1 MAKAKRSTRKSI
13 SKSVTAK
20 NASGKKKKKAKKKK
34 RTTKIKA
41 ADQTPTVGSHASHGP
56 TKKPNRKK
64 TKRKTAAKKNLLDM
78 TDEVSA
84 TVSDEKASSEQNARP
99 KRKAVTHC
107 NELDG
112 KRWIQN
118 SISVW
123 SDIRKTSEE
132 NRLKHPAMF
141 PAMLVERL
149 VATFLRLD
157 GETVLDPFSGS
168 GSTIVEVE
176 RLGKTGI
183 GIELSPEYAKMG
195 RRRIAELSSDLFA
208 KKRKPKSVIYEA
220 SVADITKLIKPESI
234 DLCITSPPYWD
245 ILNQRR
251 TADYKDV
258 RHYGNLDGDLGT
270 IADYEEFLDSL
281 QTVFVDVL
289 TVLKPGA
296 YCCVVLMDLRKKNR
310 FFPLH
315 SDFAARMTDVGFI
328 FDDLIIWNRQ
338 SEYNNLRP
346 LGYPAVFRVNKVHE
360 FVVLLQKPR
369 TRDEGRGTRDEGQ
382 ATNILKNPAIPP
394 RR

>member
-1 MAKAKRSTRKSI
+1 MAKAKRSQKKKAAKPKSTKPKATKK
-13 SKSVTAK
+13 KSQK
-20 NASGKKKKKAKKKK
+20 KPKKKKA
-34 RTTKIKA
+34 TKIKA
-41 ADQTPTVGSHASHGP
+41 VDQKPVEDSHAGHGP
-56 TKKPNRKK
+56 SPKKTRKK
-64 TKRKTAAKKNLLDM
+64 TKRKAAKKKQQGTSNTKVL
-78 TDEVSA
+78 
-84 TVSDEKASSEQNARP
+84 KAADDNIDTKSEARP
-99 KRKAVTHC
+99 KRKAVPHC
-107 NELDG
+107 NELNG
-112 KRWIQN
+112 KQWIQN

-123 SDIRKTSEE
+123 SDIRKTTEE

-141 PAMLVERL
+141 PGMLVERL
-149 VATFLRLD
+149 VDTFLRPE
-157 GETVLDPFSGS
+157 GETILDPFSGS

-183 GIELSPEYAKMG
+183 GIELSPEFAKMG
-195 RRRIAELSSDLFA
+195 RRRLADLSSDLFA
-208 KKRKPKSVIYEA
+208 KSRKPRSTIHEA
-220 SVADITKLIKPESI
+220 SVADIKKLIEPESI

-258 RHYGNLDGDLGT
+258 RHYGNLEGDLGT
-270 IADYEEFLDSL
+270 IADYEQFLSSL
-281 QTVFVDVL
+281 QSVFSDVL

-296 YCCVVLMDLRKKNR
+296 YCCVVLMDLRKKSR

-315 SDFAARMTDVGFI
+315 SDFAQRMTEIGFI

-369 TRDEGRGTRDEGQ
+369 E
-382 ATNILKNPAIPP
+382 K
-394 RR
+394 

>member
-1 MAKAKRSTRKSI
+1 MAKAKRSTKKPV
-13 SKSVTAK
+13 SKPAVTKRA
-20 NASGKKKKKAKKKK
+20 ATKKKKKPKKKHA
-34 RTTKIKA
+34 TKIKA
-41 ADQTPTVGSHASHGP
+41 ADQQPAAASNASHVPG
-56 TKKPNRKK
+56 KKAGRKVA
-64 TKRKTAAKKNLLDM
+64 KRKTTTRKNLLDEPEE
-78 TDEVSA
+78 TS
-84 TVSDEKASSEQNARP
+84 SDIASDAAAAETEARP
-99 KRKAVTHC
+99 KRKAVAHC

-123 SDIRKTSEE
+123 SDIRKTAEE

-141 PAMLVERL
+141 PGMLVARL
-149 VATFLRLD
+149 VETFLRPE
-157 GETVLDPFSGS
+157 GETILDPFSGS

-195 RRRIAELSSDLFA
+195 RKRLAEISSDLFA
-208 KKRKPKSVIYEA
+208 KSHKPRSVIHEA
-220 SVADITKLIKPESI
+220 SVADITKLIEPESI

-281 QTVFVDVL
+281 KTVFTDVL

-315 SDFAARMTDVGFI
+315 SDFAARMNEVGFI

-369 TRDEGRGTRDEGQ
+369 V
-382 ATNILKNPAIPP
+382 K
-394 RR
+394 

>member
-1 MAKAKRSTRKSI
+1 MAKAKRSQKQKAAKPKSTKPKATKPKKKKPTKKRSAKIKAVAQKPVEESHAGRRPGPKKTRKSAKR
-13 SKSVTAK
+13 KSVK
-20 NASGKKKKKAKKKK
+20 
-34 RTTKIKA
+34 TKPQDTVDTRVSKA
-41 ADQTPTVGSHASHGP
+41 ADDNINA
-56 TKKPNRKK
+56 KP
-64 TKRKTAAKKNLLDM
+64 
-78 TDEVSA
+78 EV
-84 TVSDEKASSEQNARP
+84 RP
-99 KRKAVTHC
+99 KRKAVPHC
-107 NELDG
+107 NELNG
-112 KRWIQN
+112 KQWIQN

-123 SDIRKTSEE
+123 SDIRKTTEE

-141 PAMLVERL
+141 PGMLVERL
-149 VATFLRLD
+149 VETFLRPE
-157 GETVLDPFSGS
+157 GETILDPFSGS

-183 GIELSPEYAKMG
+183 GIELSPEFTKMG
-195 RRRIAELSSDLFA
+195 RRRLADLSSDLFT
-208 KKRKPKSVIYEA
+208 KSRKPRSTIHEA
-220 SVADITKLIKPESI
+220 SVADIRELIEPESI

-270 IADYEEFLDSL
+270 IADYEQFLRSL
-281 QTVFVDVL
+281 QSVFSDVL

-315 SDFAARMTDVGFI
+315 SDFAQRMTEIGFI

-360 FVVLLQKPR
+360 FVVLLQKPG
-369 TRDEGRGTRDEGQ
+369 EGKTGTR
-382 ATNILKNPAIPP
+382 N
-394 RR
+394 

>member
-1 MAKAKRSTRKSI
+1 MAKAKRSTKKTV
-13 SKSVTAK
+13 SKPAAAK
-20 NASGKKKKKAKKKK
+20 RASANKKTKPKKKHA
-34 RTTKIKA
+34 TKIKA
-41 ADQTPTVGSHASHGP
+41 ADQQPAAASNVSHVPGKKARRKVG
-56 TKKPNRKK
+56 
-64 TKRKTAAKKNLLDM
+64 KRKAATRKNLLD
-78 TDEVSA
+78 EPEA
-84 TVSDEKASSEQNARP
+84 TESTVAGDAPTEGETRP
-99 KRKAVTHC
+99 KRKAVAHC

-123 SDIRKTSEE
+123 SDIRKTAEE

-141 PAMLVERL
+141 PGMLVERL
-149 VATFLRLD
+149 VQTFLRPD
-157 GETVLDPFSGS
+157 GERILDPFSGS

-183 GIELSPEYAKMG
+183 GIELSPEFAKMG
-195 RRRIAELSSDLFA
+195 RKRLADISSDLFA
-208 KKRKPKSVIYEA
+208 KSHKPRSVIHEA
-220 SVADITKLIKPESI
+220 SVADITKLIEPESI

-270 IADYEEFLDSL
+270 IADYEEFLESL
-281 QTVFVDVL
+281 QRVFADVL

-315 SDFAARMTDVGFI
+315 SDFAARMTEVGFI

-369 TRDEGRGTRDEGQ
+369 V
-382 ATNILKNPAIPP
+382 K
-394 RR
+394 

>member
-1 MAKAKRSTRKSI
+1 MAKAKRSTK
-13 SKSVTAK
+13 KSVSKPAAAKRASTKKTAK
-20 NASGKKKKKAKKKK
+20 SKKKHAT
-34 RTTKIKA
+34 RIKA
-41 ADQTPTVGSHASHGP
+41 ADQQPAAASNASHVP
-56 TKKPNRKK
+56 SRKSRRKVEKP
-64 TKRKTAAKKNLLDM
+64 KTAARKNLLNEPE
-78 TDEVSA
+78 EVRG
-84 TVSDEKASSEQNARP
+84 DDSSNTAARSETRP
-99 KRKAVTHC
+99 KRKAVAHC

-123 SDIRKTSEE
+123 SDIRKTTEE

-141 PAMLVERL
+141 PGMLVERL
-149 VATFLRLD
+149 VETFLRPE
-157 GETVLDPFSGS
+157 GEKILDPFSGS

-183 GIELSPEYAKMG
+183 GIELSPEYANMG
-195 RRRIAELSSDLFA
+195 RKRLAEISSGLFT
-208 KKRKPKSVIYEA
+208 KNHKPRSVIHEA
-220 SVADITKLIKPESI
+220 SVADIRKLIQPESI

-270 IADYEEFLDSL
+270 IAGYEEFLDSL
-281 QTVFVDVL
+281 KTVFADVL

-315 SDFAARMTDVGFI
+315 SDFAARMTEVGFI

-369 TRDEGRGTRDEGQ
+369 V
-382 ATNILKNPAIPP
+382 K
-394 RR
+394 

>member
-1 MAKAKRSTRKSI
+1 MAKAKRSTK
-13 SKSVTAK
+13 KSVSKPAAVKRAAT
-20 NASGKKKKKAKKKK
+20 KKKKKPKKKHAN
-34 RTTKIKA
+34 KIKA
-41 ADQTPTVGSHASHGP
+41 ADQQPAAASNASHVPGR
-56 TKKPNRKK
+56 KP
-64 TKRKTAAKKNLLDM
+64 KRKVAKRKAASRKNLLD
-78 TDEVSA
+78 DPESA
-84 TVSDEKASSEQNARP
+84 EANITGDVAAESVARP
-99 KRKAVTHC
+99 KRKAVAHC

-123 SDIRKTSEE
+123 SDIRKTAEE

-141 PAMLVERL
+141 PGMLVERL
-149 VATFLRLD
+149 VETLLRPE
-157 GETVLDPFSGS
+157 GEKILDPFSGS

-195 RRRIAELSSDLFA
+195 RNRLAEISSDLFA
-208 KKRKPKSVIYEA
+208 SNHKPRSVIHEA
-220 SVADITKLIKPESI
+220 SVADITKLIEPESI

-281 QTVFVDVL
+281 KTVFADVL

-315 SDFAARMTDVGFI
+315 SDFAARMTEVGFI

-369 TRDEGRGTRDEGQ
+369 
-382 ATNILKNPAIPP
+382 AK
-394 RR
+394 

>member
-1 MAKAKRSTRKSI
+1 MAKAKRSIKKSAPKPAATKRG
-13 SKSVTAK
+13 SAGTKKSP
-20 NASGKKKKKAKKKK
+20 KKKHAS
-34 RTTKIKA
+34 KIKA
-41 ADQTPTVGSHASHGP
+41 ADQHPATASKASHASG
-56 TKKPNRKK
+56 RK
-64 TKRKTAAKKNLLDM
+64 TKRNVTKRKAATRKNLLD
-78 TDEVSA
+78 ESEA
-84 TVSDEKASSEQNARP
+84 TRSNVANDTAAPDTAAPDSRARP
-99 KRKAVTHC
+99 KRKAVAHC

-123 SDIRKTSEE
+123 SDIRKTTEE

-141 PAMLVERL
+141 PGMLVERL
-149 VATFLRLD
+149 VETFLRPE
-157 GETVLDPFSGS
+157 GEKVLDPFSGS

-195 RRRIAELSSDLFA
+195 RKRLAEISSDLFA
-208 KKRKPKSVIYEA
+208 KNHKPRSVIHEA
-220 SVADITKLIKPESI
+220 SVTEITKLIDPESI

-270 IADYEEFLDSL
+270 IADYEEFLNSL
-281 QTVFVDVL
+281 QSVFADVL

-315 SDFAARMTDVGFI
+315 SDFAARMTEVGFI

-369 TRDEGRGTRDEGQ
+369 S
-382 ATNILKNPAIPP
+382 K
-394 RR
+394 

>member
-1 MAKAKRSTRKSI
+1 MAKAKRSTETST
-13 SKSVTAK
+13 SKSVVTKKAP
-20 NASGKKKKKAKKKK
+20 GKKKKKATKKP
-34 RTTKIKA
+34 RSTKIKA
-41 ADQTPTVGSHASHGP
+41 ADQPPIAGSHASHGP
-56 TKKPNRKK
+56 TKKPTRKK
-64 TKRKTAAKKNLLDM
+64 VKKKKTTKKSLLETSDDVSGTASRKM
-78 TDEVSA
+78 
-84 TVSDEKASSEQNARP
+84 EKTSSEQKVRP
-99 KRKAVTHC
+99 KRKAVAHC

-123 SDIRKTSEE
+123 SYIRKTTEE

-141 PAMLVERL
+141 PGMLVERL
-149 VATFLRLD
+149 VETFLRPE
-157 GETVLDPFSGS
+157 GETILDPFSGS

-195 RRRIAELSSDLFA
+195 RQRIAELSSDLFA
-208 KKRKPKSVIYEA
+208 KKRKPKSVIHEA
-220 SVADITKLIKPESI
+220 SVSDIKNLIKPESV

-281 QTVFVDVL
+281 KTVFADVL
-289 TVLKPGA
+289 TVLRPGA

-369 TRDEGRGTRDEGQ
+369 AR
-382 ATNILKNPAIPP
+382 
-394 RR
+394 

>member
-1 MAKAKRSTRKSI
+1 MAKAKRSQKKKAAKPKSTTP
-13 SKSVTAK
+13 KAT
-20 NASGKKKKKAKKKK
+20 KKKKKKPKKKHSAKIKAVDQKPVEGSHAGRGPSPKKKSRKSAKRKAAKKKPQSTVDAK
-34 RTTKIKA
+34 VLKA
-41 ADQTPTVGSHASHGP
+41 ADGNID
-56 TKKPNRKK
+56 TK
-64 TKRKTAAKKNLLDM
+64 
-78 TDEVSA
+78 
-84 TVSDEKASSEQNARP
+84 SETRP
-99 KRKAVTHC
+99 KRKAVPHC
-107 NELDG
+107 NGLNG
-112 KRWIQN
+112 KQWIQN

-123 SDIRKTSEE
+123 SDIRKTAEE

-141 PAMLVERL
+141 PGMLVERL
-149 VATFLRLD
+149 VETFLRPE
-157 GETVLDPFSGS
+157 GETILDPFSGS

-183 GIELSPEYAKMG
+183 GIELSPEFAKMG
-195 RRRIAELSSDLFA
+195 RRRLADLSSDHFA
-208 KKRKPKSVIYEA
+208 KSRKPRSIIHEA
-220 SVADITKLIKPESI
+220 SVADIKELIEPESI

-270 IADYEEFLDSL
+270 IADYEQFLSSL
-281 QTVFVDVL
+281 QSVFSDVL

-315 SDFAARMTDVGFI
+315 SDVAQRMTEIGFI

-369 TRDEGRGTRDEGQ
+369 E
-382 ATNILKNPAIPP
+382 K
-394 RR
+394 

>member
-1 MAKAKRSTRKSI
+1 MAKAKQSTK
-13 SKSVTAK
+13 KSVSKPAATKRGSAETK
-20 NASGKKKKKAKKKK
+20 KSRKKEHAS
-34 RTTKIKA
+34 KIKA
-41 ADQTPTVGSHASHGP
+41 DDQHPASASKASHASG
-56 TKKPNRKK
+56 RKTRRNV
-64 TKRKTAAKKNLLDM
+64 TKRKAATRKNLLD
-78 TDEVSA
+78 EPEA
-84 TVSDEKASSEQNARP
+84 TKPNVANDATALDTGARP
-99 KRKAVTHC
+99 KRKAVAHC

-123 SDIRKTSEE
+123 SDIRKTTEE

-141 PAMLVERL
+141 PGMLVERL
-149 VATFLRLD
+149 VETFLRPE
-157 GETVLDPFSGS
+157 GETILDPFSGS

-183 GIELSPEYAKMG
+183 GIELSPEFAKMG
-195 RRRIAELSSDLFA
+195 RKRLAEISSDLFA
-208 KKRKPKSVIYEA
+208 KDHKPRSVIHEA
-220 SVADITKLIKPESI
+220 SVAEITKLIEPESV

-281 QTVFVDVL
+281 KTVFADVL

-315 SDFAARMTDVGFI
+315 SDFAARMTEVGFI

-369 TRDEGRGTRDEGQ
+369 AR
-382 ATNILKNPAIPP
+382 
-394 RR
+394 

>member
-1 MAKAKRSTRKSI
+1 MAKAKRSTK
-13 SKSVTAK
+13 KSVSKPVATKRGSA
-20 NASGKKKKKAKKKK
+20 KKKKASKKKHAS
-34 RTTKIKA
+34 KIKA
-41 ADQTPTVGSHASHGP
+41 ADQHPAGASKASHASG
-56 TKKPNRKK
+56 RK
-64 TKRKTAAKKNLLDM
+64 TKRNVTKRKAATKKHLLD
-78 TDEVSA
+78 EPEA
-84 TVSDEKASSEQNARP
+84 TEPPPASGAAAPESGAKP
-99 KRKAVTHC
+99 KRKAVAHC

-141 PAMLVERL
+141 PGMLVERL
-149 VATFLRLD
+149 VQTFLRPE
-157 GETVLDPFSGS
+157 GEKILDPFSGS

-195 RRRIAELSSDLFA
+195 RKRLAEISSNLFA
-208 KKRKPKSVIYEA
+208 KSHKPHSVIHEA
-220 SVADITKLIKPESI
+220 SVTEITKLIEPESI

-281 QTVFVDVL
+281 KTVFADVL

-315 SDFAARMTDVGFI
+315 SDFAARMTEVGFI

-369 TRDEGRGTRDEGQ
+369 
-382 ATNILKNPAIPP
+382 AK
-394 RR
+394 

>member
-1 MAKAKRSTRKSI
+1 MAKAKRSTKKTVSKPAATQRASAKRKT
-13 SKSVTAK
+13 KP
-20 NASGKKKKKAKKKK
+20 KKKHAK
-34 RTTKIKA
+34 KIKA
-41 ADQTPTVGSHASHGP
+41 ADQQPAAASNASHVPG
-56 TKKPNRKK
+56 RKASRK
-64 TKRKTAAKKNLLDM
+64 VAKRKAATRKNLLDEPE
-78 TDEVSA
+78 TTESIVAGDAVAEGE
-84 TVSDEKASSEQNARP
+84 TRP
-99 KRKAVTHC
+99 KRKAVPHC

-123 SDIRKTSEE
+123 SDVRKTAEE

-149 VATFLRLD
+149 VETFLRPE
-157 GETVLDPFSGS
+157 GETILDPFSGS

-195 RRRIAELSSDLFA
+195 RKRLADISSDLFA
-208 KKRKPKSVIYEA
+208 KSHKPRSVIHEA
-220 SVADITKLIKPESI
+220 SVADITKLIEPESI

-281 QTVFVDVL
+281 KTVFADVL

-315 SDFAARMTDVGFI
+315 SDFAARMTEVGFI

-369 TRDEGRGTRDEGQ
+369 
-382 ATNILKNPAIPP
+382 AK
-394 RR
+394 

>member
-1 MAKAKRSTRKSI
+1 MAKAKRSMK
-13 SKSVTAK
+13 KSVSKPAATKRA
-20 NASGKKKKKAKKKK
+20 AATKKKKPKKKHPN
-34 RTTKIKA
+34 RIKA
-41 ADQTPTVGSHASHGP
+41 TDQQPAAASHASHAPGR
-56 TKKPNRKK
+56 KP
-64 TKRKTAAKKNLLDM
+64 KRKVAKRKAATRKNLLG
-78 TDEVSA
+78 EPESA
-84 TVSDEKASSEQNARP
+84 EPNAADNAEAADNAAVAGEARP
-99 KRKAVTHC
+99 KRKAVAHC

-123 SDIRKTSEE
+123 SDIRKTAEE

-141 PAMLVERL
+141 PGMLVERL
-149 VATFLRLD
+149 VETFLRPE
-157 GETVLDPFSGS
+157 GETILDPFSGS

-195 RRRIAELSSDLFA
+195 RKRLAEISSDLFA
-208 KKRKPKSVIYEA
+208 KNQKPRSVIHEA
-220 SVADITKLIKPESI
+220 SVADISSLIEPDSI

-281 QTVFVDVL
+281 KTVFADVL

-315 SDFAARMTDVGFI
+315 SDFASRMAEVGFI

-369 TRDEGRGTRDEGQ
+369 
-382 ATNILKNPAIPP
+382 AK
-394 RR
+394 

>member
-1 MAKAKRSTRKSI
+1 MAKVKRSQKKQAARPKPTKPKATKKKKTKKKPTKKRSAKIKAVDQKPVEASHAGHDPTPQKTRKS
-13 SKSVTAK
+13 AK
-20 NASGKKKKKAKKKK
+20 RKAAKKKQQG
-34 RTTKIKA
+34 TSGTKVSKA
-41 ADQTPTVGSHASHGP
+41 ANDNID
-56 TKKPNRKK
+56 TKSETRPRRKP
-64 TKRKTAAKKNLLDM
+64 
-78 TDEVSA
+78 V
-84 TVSDEKASSEQNARP
+84 P
-99 KRKAVTHC
+99 HC
-107 NELDG
+107 NGLNG
-112 KRWIQN
+112 KQWIQN

-123 SDIRKTSEE
+123 SDIRKTAEE

-141 PAMLVERL
+141 PGMLVERL
-149 VATFLRLD
+149 VETFLRPE
-157 GETVLDPFSGS
+157 GETILDPFSGS

-183 GIELSPEYAKMG
+183 GIELSPEFTKMG
-195 RRRIAELSSDLFA
+195 RRRIADLSSDLFA
-208 KKRKPKSVIYEA
+208 KSRKPRSIIHEA
-220 SVADITKLIKPESI
+220 SVADIKELIGPESI

-281 QTVFVDVL
+281 KTVFANVF

-315 SDFAARMTDVGFI
+315 SDFAARMTEVGYI

-338 SEYNNLRP
+338 AEYNNLRP

-369 TRDEGRGTRDEGQ
+369 
-382 ATNILKNPAIPP
+382 AK
-394 RR
+394 

>member
-1 MAKAKRSTRKSI
+1 MKAKRSTKKAASRKSP
-13 SKSVTAK
+13 AK
-20 NASGKKKKKAKKKK
+20 RAASDASASKK
-34 RTTKIKA
+34 RRVAKLKA
-41 ADQTPTVGSHASHGP
+41 SDQEPAATSKAGRVSRRESGDRDTD
-56 TKKPNRKK
+56 
-64 TKRKTAAKKNLLDM
+64 RKTAAKK
-78 TDEVSA
+78 
-84 TVSDEKASSEQNARP
+84 KSSQKSPGRDADAAIGDKSVESSIRP
-99 KRKAVTHC
+99 KRKAVAHC

-112 KRWIQN
+112 KQWIQN

-123 SDIRKTSEE
+123 SDIRRTAEE

-141 PAMLVERL
+141 PGMLVERL
-149 VATFLRLD
+149 VKTFLRPE
-157 GETVLDPFSGS
+157 GELILDPFSGS

-183 GIELSPEYAKMG
+183 GIELSPEYAAMA
-195 RRRIAELSSDLFA
+195 RRRVNDVSVSLFSSR
-208 KKRKPKSVIYEA
+208 RKPRSVIHEA
-220 SVADITKLIKPESI
+220 SVAQMTSLIEPESV

-270 IADYEEFLDSL
+270 IVDYEEFLESL
-281 QTVFVDVL
+281 EQVFADVF

-310 FFPLH
+310 FFPFH
-315 SDFAARMTDVGFI
+315 SDFAARMTEVGYI

-338 SEYNNLRP
+338 AEYNNLRP

-360 FVVLLQKPR
+360 FIVLLQKPR
-369 TRDEGRGTRDEGQ
+369 AR
-382 ATNILKNPAIPP
+382 
-394 RR
+394 

>member
-1 MAKAKRSTRKSI
+1 MAKAKRSQKKKAAKPKSP
-13 SKSVTAK
+13 KPKAT
-20 NASGKKKKKAKKKK
+20 KKKKKKPKKKHAAKIKAVDQKPVEDSHAGRGPSPKSTRKSAKRKAAKKKQQSTVNAK
-34 RTTKIKA
+34 VLKA
-41 ADQTPTVGSHASHGP
+41 ADDNID
-56 TKKPNRKK
+56 TK
-64 TKRKTAAKKNLLDM
+64 
-78 TDEVSA
+78 
-84 TVSDEKASSEQNARP
+84 SEARP
-99 KRKAVTHC
+99 KRKAVPHC
-107 NELDG
+107 NELNG
-112 KRWIQN
+112 KQWIQN

-123 SDIRKTSEE
+123 SDIRKTAEE

-141 PAMLVERL
+141 PGMLVERL
-149 VATFLRLD
+149 VETFLRPE
-157 GETVLDPFSGS
+157 GETILDPFCGS

-183 GIELSPEYAKMG
+183 GIELSPEFAKMG
-195 RRRIAELSSDLFA
+195 RRRLADLSSDLFA
-208 KKRKPKSVIYEA
+208 KSHKPRSIIHEA
-220 SVADITKLIKPESI
+220 SVADIRELIEPESI

-258 RHYGNLDGDLGT
+258 RHYGNLEGDLGT
-270 IADYEEFLDSL
+270 IADYEQFLSSL
-281 QTVFVDVL
+281 QSVFADVL

-315 SDFAARMTDVGFI
+315 SDFAQRMTEIGFI

-369 TRDEGRGTRDEGQ
+369 E
-382 ATNILKNPAIPP
+382 K
-394 RR
+394 